1 MRRERGVQPD
11 EIRQMVRCVQLYYRA
26 QRHQNEIA
34 RELGLSS
41 SKVSRLLKRAFAE
54 GLVRVEIELPK
65 RPRLEA
71 ALVERFRLRDAVV
84 IPLGETRDLRRTWGR
99 PPRATSRRSRLTA
112 PVSASR
118 AGTRSIR
125 SSARSGSGGSVIW
138 RSTRCPARAPSSW
151 WTCSRTRWWA

>member
-1 MRRERGVQPD
+1 MRGERGVQPD
-11 EIRQMVRCVQLYYRA
+11 EVRQMVRCVQLYYRA

-71 ALVERFRLRDAVV
+71 AAKRDATS
-84 IPLGETRDLRRTWGR
+84 LGLAGGTAWSMRKVM
-99 PPRATSRRSRLTA
+99 RL
-112 PVSASR
+112 
-118 AGTRSIR
+118 
-125 SSARSGSGGSVIW
+125 
-138 RSTRCPARAPSSW
+138 
-151 WTCSRTRWWA
+151 